1 MIPKNN
7 PTLLAV
13 VGFFLLGSGL
23 VLVIFGTGTLFYM
36 GYYAGKSTCPQAV
49 LK

>member
-1 MIPKNN
+1 MPKRNLT
-7 PTLLAV
+7 TLSII
-13 VGFFLLGSGL
+13 GFFLLGTGL

-49 LK
+49 LE